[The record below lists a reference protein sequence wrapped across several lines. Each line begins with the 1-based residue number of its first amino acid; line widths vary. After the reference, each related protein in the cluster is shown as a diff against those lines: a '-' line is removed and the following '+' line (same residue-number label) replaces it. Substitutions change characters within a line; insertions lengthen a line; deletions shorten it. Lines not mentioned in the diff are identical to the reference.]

1 MRQRILVSG
10 RVQGVGFRFATVRV
24 AERLGLRGWVR
35 NTADGRV
42 EIVAEGDPESV
53 RQLASWCR
61 SGPPGARVTEVSE
74 TEVASGEPL
83 DKFHI
88 AY

>member
-1 MRQRILVSG
+1 MRRRIVVSG

-35 NTADGRV
+35 NRRDGRV
-42 EIVAEGDPESV
+42 EIVAEGEPEDV
-53 RQLASWCR
+53 RQLVDWCR
-61 SGPPGARVTEVSE
+61 TGPPGARVTDVSE
-74 TEVASGEPL
+74 TEVVTAEPL
-83 DKFHI
+83 EGFHV